1 MFGILGYQ
9 VSEELYNGSRTLV
22 YRGYR
27 EIDNQPVVIKLLK
40 NPYPS
45 FSELVQ
51 FRNQYTI
58 TKNLDLPGI
67 IKPISLEAYRNS
79 YAFVMEDFGG
89 ISLKEWGIENQ
100 KFSMSNFLIVAIAI
114 ATTLEALHHHQVIH
128 KDIKPANILINPVNH
143 QIKLID
149 FSIASLLPRE
159 TPQLQNPN
167 VLEGTLA
174 YISPEQTGRMNRG
187 IDYRTDFYSLGVTFY
202 ELLTGELPFLSN
214 DPIELVHSHIAK
226 MPMVLGKREQGTGNR
241 EEIPQMLS
249 DIVMKLMA
257 KNAEDR
263 YQSAAGLK
271 HDLEICLSA
280 WQTTGTIADFI
291 LGSRD
296 INDRLLIPENL
307 YGREQE
313 IETLLQAFERIADG
327 NSEIMLVAGFSGIGK
342 TAVVNEVHKPI
353 VRQRGYFIKGKFD
366 QFQKSIPFS
375 AFVQAFRDL
384 MGQLLGES
392 DTQIQQCKSLILAA
406 VGENGQVII
415 DVIPELEKIIGEQ
428 PAASELSGT
437 AAENRFNLLFQKFI
451 QIFTTKEHPLVIFL
465 DDLQW
470 VDSASLKLMQLL
482 MSEANSAYMLLIGAY
497 RDNEVTPAHPLML
510 TLDKIH
516 KIGTKIN
523 NITLNALQKTDLNQ
537 LVADTL
543 HCSIALAKPLTEL
556 LYQKTQGNPFFSTQ
570 FLKSLSED
578 GLIEFDLEAR
588 YWLCDIA
595 KIKALAFTDDVV
607 EFMALQL
614 QKLPLETQAVLKLS
628 ACIGSQFD
636 LETLA
641 IVCEQSPVATATAL
655 WKALQEGLI
664 LPVSEVYKFYQ
675 THDTPANLQQI
686 STNTHQIARYRFFH
700 DRVQQAAYSL
710 IPDQQKQHTHL
721 KIGKLLLA
729 NLDAAEREEQ
739 IFAIANQLNFG
750 LPLITDKL
758 EQEQLARLNLQ
769 AAKKAIA
776 STAYVAGIDYLHTSQ
791 KLLNTDCWQSQYPL
805 ALEIS
810 NELARA
816 TFLSGNFPQMEQV
829 IKVVLE
835 NGRSHLDTAKVYETK
850 IQALMF
856 QGQAVEAVK
865 IAVTVVKKFGVKF
878 PNKPTTTK
886 IVLGLIDTKL
896 ALMGKSIAS
905 LEALPTMTAPDKI
918 IVVQV
923 LSKTISAAFNG
934 APNLLPLLV
943 FRAVGLFARYGNT
956 NLSAFI
962 YTWYGVILCGFLGDI
977 KSGYQFGQLALK
989 LVEKFD
995 AKEIK
1000 ASVVNAVHCFIY
1012 PWQQHVRET
1021 LEPLLESYQAGLD
1034 SGDKEFAAW
1043 SVFGYCAHSYFAGTN
1058 LADIEQ
1064 KYEFYSQAITQLNQE
1079 TALQAHKIYYQ
1090 AVLTLL
1096 GKSTQASRLEGDLYS
1111 LSRMEA
1117 QQQAK
1122 NDKAGL
1128 FIAYVNQAIL
1138 SYLFTDLEYGA
1149 EILEKAQQNLEAGI
1163 GLVTSVIFYFYDSL
1177 TALALAS
1184 QASPQD
1190 KKRILKRV
1198 VANQKKI
1205 KKWADHAPMNHL
1217 HKFHLVEAEK
1227 YRVLAQKTDA
1237 TEHYDLA
1244 IQLAKQNQYLQEEAL
1259 ANELAAKFYLEWG
1272 KEKIAAAYMQEAY
1285 YCYTRWGS
1293 LAKVLDLEK
1302 HYSQLLTPILQQ
1314 EHNSLPTNESIA
1326 LTSLRTVHST
1336 TITTSSFLDLPGIIK
1351 ASQAI
1356 SSEIKLEKLLF
1367 QIMQIVLESA
1377 GATKSVL
1384 MLLRDNNLV
1393 IEATT
1398 NLKNNQNC
1406 ILQFVPFKDSNDV
1419 PHSIIN
1425 YVKNTLD
1432 TLVIKDITTENSWS
1446 ADIYIQ
1452 QEKPKSMLCMPIMQ
1466 QGELL
1471 GIIYLENYLTI
1482 GAFTTDKVQVLNL
1495 LVSQAAISLENAR
1508 LYTALQQAFMELE
1521 DKVKERTQ
1529 ELSEKN
1535 NQLQNILEELHRTQ
1549 VQMLQSEKMSAL
1561 GQMVAG
1567 IAHEINNPVSFIH
1580 GNITY
1585 VEEYTQNLLQLMN
1598 LYQQH
1603 NLNQPEIQKLLNE
1616 LDLEFIQ
1623 IDLPKTLKSMK
1634 VGTERISEIVLSL
1647 RTFSRMDEAEFKKVD
1662 IHEGIESTLLILQH
1676 RLREQAKHPNIEIIK
1691 DYGKLPLIECYA
1703 GQLNQVFMNILANAI
1718 DAIEEKNKARS
1729 CEERQANPNKI
1740 IIRTSA
1746 IDTNWIEIAIAD
1758 NGIGM
1763 TLEVQKQMLNPFFT
1777 TKPVGSG
1784 TGMGMSISYQIIT
1797 EKHGGK
1803 LNCVSTPN
1811 QGTEFLIQIP
1821 VRQNNS

>member
-1 MFGILGYQ
+1 MFKISGYQ
-9 VSEELYNGSRTLV
+9 FHEELYNGSRTLV

-27 EIDNQPVVIKLLK
+27 EIDDKPVVIKLLK

-45 FSELVQ
+45 FNELVQ
-51 FRNQYTI
+51 FRNQYAI
-58 TKNLDLPGI
+58 IKNLDLPGI
-67 IKPISLEAYRNS
+67 IKPISLEPYSNG
-79 YAFVMEDFGG
+79 YALVMEDFDG
-89 ISLKEWGIENQ
+89 ISLKEWIERNQ
-100 KFSMSNFLIVAIAI
+100 EFSISNFLTFAIAI
-114 ATTLEALHHHQVIH
+114 TTTLEALHRHQVIH
-128 KDIKPANILINPVNH
+128 KDIKPANILINPENH

-149 FSIASLLPRE
+149 FSIASLLPKE
-159 TPQLQNPN
+159 TPQLQNPQ

-202 ELLTGELPFLSN
+202 ELLTGKLPFLSN
-214 DPIELVHSHIAK
+214 DPMELVHSHIAK
-226 MPMVLGKREQGTGNR
+226 IPAQAC
-241 EEIPQMLS
+241 EINSHISPIIS
-249 DIVMKLMA
+249 EIIAKLMA

-271 HDLEICLSA
+271 HDLEICLST
-280 WQTTGTIADFI
+280 WQITGAIADFI

-296 INDRLLIPENL
+296 INDRFLIPENL

-313 IETLLQAFERIADG
+313 VKTLLQAFERVADG
-327 NSEIMLVAGFSGIGK
+327 DSEIILVAGFSGIGK

-353 VRQRGYFIKGKFD
+353 VRQRGYFIKGKFE
-366 QFQKSIPFS
+366 QFQKNIPFS

-392 DTQIQQCKSLILAA
+392 DTQIQQWKSQILEA

-428 PAASELSGT
+428 PTAPELSGI

-451 QIFTTKEHPLVIFL
+451 QVFTTKKHPLVIFL

-482 MSEANSAYMLLIGAY
+482 MGSSNSAYMLLIGAY
-497 RDNEVTPAHPLML
+497 RDNEVPPTHPLIL
-510 TLDKIH
+510 TLAEIH
-516 KIGTKIN
+516 KIGRNIN
-523 NITLNALQKTDLNQ
+523 TITLNKLQKNNLNQ
-537 LVADTL
+537 LVADAL
-543 HCSIALAKPLTEL
+543 NCSKELAQPLTEL
-556 LYQKTQGNPFFSTQ
+556 VYQKTQGNPFFSTQ
-570 FLKSLSED
+570 FLKSLAED
-578 GLIEFDLEAR
+578 GLIKLDFEAR
-588 YWLCDIA
+588 YWLCDLA
-595 KIKALAFTDDVV
+595 KVKALAFTDDVL

-614 QKLPLETQAVLKLS
+614 QKLPLETQNALILS

-641 IVCEQSPVATATAL
+641 IVCEQSPVKTATDL
-655 WKALQEGLI
+655 WKALREGLI
-664 LPVSEVYKFYQ
+664 LPISEVYKFYQ
-675 THDTPANLQQI
+675 ENDTSVDLEPVSTH
-686 STNTHQIARYRFFH
+686 THSRAKYRFFH

-710 IPDQQKQHTHL
+710 IPDEQKQHTHL

-729 NLDAAEREEQ
+729 NLNAAEREEQ

-758 EQEQLARLNLQ
+758 EREQLARINLQ

-776 STAYVAGIDYLHTSQ
+776 STAYVAGVDYLRTSQ
-791 KLLNTDCWQSQYPL
+791 KLLTTDCWQNQYSL
-805 ALEIS
+805 TLEIN

-816 TFLSGNFPQMEQV
+816 TFLSGDFPQMEQV

-835 NGRSHLDTAKVYETK
+835 KGRSHLHTAKVYEIK

-865 IAVTVVKKFGVKF
+865 IALAVVQKFGLKF
-878 PNKPTTTK
+878 PQKPTITK
-886 IVLGLIDTKL
+886 IVLALIDTKL

-905 LEALPTMTAPDKI
+905 LEALPIMTAPDKI
-918 IVVQV
+918 IVIQV

-943 FRAVGLFARYGNT
+943 FRAVCLFAKYGNT

-977 KSGYQFGQLALK
+977 KSGYQFGELALK
-989 LVEKFD
+989 LVDKFET
-995 AKEIK
+995 KEIK

-1012 PWQQHVRET
+1012 PWQQHIKET
-1021 LEPLLESYQAGLD
+1021 LESLLESYQAGLD

-1043 SVFGYCAHSYFAGTN
+1043 SVFGYCAHSYFIGTN
-1058 LADIEQ
+1058 LADLEP
-1064 KYEFYSQAITQLNQE
+1064 KLEFYSQAITQLNQE

-1090 AVLTLL
+1090 AVLNLL
-1096 GKSTQASRLEGDLYS
+1096 NKSTQASRLEGDLYS

-1128 FIAYVNQAIL
+1128 FIVYVNQAIL

-1149 EILEKAQQNLEAGI
+1149 EILEKAQQNLAAGI

-1190 KKRILKRV
+1190 KKRLLKRV

-1227 YRVLAQKTDA
+1227 YRVLDRKTDA
-1237 TEHYDLA
+1237 TENYDRA
-1244 IQLAKQNQYLQEEAL
+1244 IQLARANQYLQEEAL
-1259 ANELAAKFYLEWG
+1259 ANELTAKFYLEWG
-1272 KEKIAAAYMQEAY
+1272 KEKIAATYMQEAY
-1285 YCYTRWGS
+1285 YCYSRWGS

-1314 EHNSLPTNESIA
+1314 TYNPILTNESIS
-1326 LTSLRTVHST
+1326 LTSLRTIHST
-1336 TITTSSFLDLPGIIK
+1336 TITTSSVLDLPGILK

-1356 SSEIKLEKLLF
+1356 SSEINLEKLLV

-1377 GATKSVL
+1377 GATKSAL
-1384 MLLRDNNLV
+1384 MLLQGDSLV
-1393 IEATT
+1393 IEATA
-1398 NLKNNQNC
+1398 NIENSQNC
-1406 ILQFVPFKDSNDV
+1406 ILQSIPVTDSYDV

-1425 YVKNTLD
+1425 YVKNTLEI
-1432 TLVIKDITTENSWS
+1432 LVIKDIATQDSWNI
-1446 ADIYIQ
+1446 DRYIQ
-1452 QEKPKSMLCMPIMQ
+1452 KEKPQSILCMPIMHK
-1466 QGELL
+1466 GELI
-1471 GIIYLENYLTI
+1471 GILYLENNLTL

-1508 LYTALQQAFMELE
+1508 LYTALQQALIELE
-1521 DKVKERTQ
+1521 DRVKERTQ

-1535 NQLQNILEELHRTQ
+1535 NQLQNTLKELHHTQ

-1567 IAHEINNPVSFIH
+1567 IAHEINNPVNFIH
-1580 GNITY
+1580 GNLTY
-1585 VEEYTQNLLQLMN
+1585 VQEYTQDLLRLIN
-1598 LYQQH
+1598 LYQHQ
-1603 NLNQPEIQKLLNE
+1603 NLNMPEIQALLNK

-1623 IDLPKTLKSMK
+1623 TDLPKILKSMR

-1647 RTFSRMDEAEFKKVD
+1647 RNFSRMDEAEFKQVD
-1662 IHEGIESTLLILQH
+1662 IHEGIESALLILQH
-1676 RLREQAKHPNIEIIK
+1676 RLKEKAQIPSIRIIK
-1691 DYGKLPLIECYA
+1691 NYGQLPLIECYP
-1703 GQLNQVFMNILANAI
+1703 GQLNQVFMNILINAI
-1718 DAIEEKNKARS
+1718 DAIEEKNITRA
-1729 CEERQANPNKI
+1729 CEEIQVNPSQV
-1740 IIRTSA
+1740 IIRTSV
-1746 IDTNWIEIAIAD
+1746 IDTHWIEIAIAD

-1763 TLEVQKQMLNPFFT
+1763 TEEVQKQMWNPFFT

-1784 TGMGMSISYQIIT
+1784 TGMGMSITYQIIT

-1803 LNCVSTPN
+1803 LNCFSTPN

-1821 VRQNNS
+1821 VCQNNS